1 MEIEKPEKTREIIR
15 LNGFENSGGG
25 LL

>member
-1 MEIEKPEKTREIIR
+1 MGIEKPEKTREIIH